1 MFTIWNW
8 AETIFVLLAAS
19 VLVGCAAS
27 PVAADST
34 YLTPVPEATLW
45 AYRPGERIENRQQAA
60 IEATQAVMSNA
71 HFRCVNTPTM
81 TSVELMSLLEAS
93 IEIEHPEEISQ
104 PASPP
109 ADTPVWLVKL
119 ACDILVT
126 SPQGETLAAPTQ
138 GCMYAVLPVDHQAGR
153 TIMTCGR

>member
-1 MFTIWNW
+1 MVSFWKWLEI
-8 AETIFVLLAAS
+8 IFVVMAAI
-19 VLVGCAAS
+19 VLMGCAAS
-27 PVAADST
+27 PAADT
-34 YLTPVPEATLW
+34 TFLTPVPEATLW
-45 AYRPGERIENRQQAA
+45 AYRPGERIENQQQAA

-71 HFRCVNTPTM
+71 HFRCVNTPVIA
-81 TSVELMSLLEAS
+81 SVELMSLLEAY

-126 SPQGETLAAPTQ
+126 APGGETLAAPTS
-138 GCMYAVLPVDHQAGR
+138 GCMNAVLPVDHQLGFA
-153 TIMTCGR
+153 IMSCEK